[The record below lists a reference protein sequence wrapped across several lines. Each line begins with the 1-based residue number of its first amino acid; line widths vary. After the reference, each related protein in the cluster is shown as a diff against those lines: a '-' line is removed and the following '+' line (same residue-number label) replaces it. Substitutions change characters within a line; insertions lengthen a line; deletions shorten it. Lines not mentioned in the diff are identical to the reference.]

1 MKRLHEAR
9 NLGVNSR
16 LQKRRDAREEIVTSV
31 FGNKYVANQE
41 DQWRVL
47 MMNINTIPSS
57 KNMVKL
63 DQWRK
68 IAVESDINIIV
79 ETNKDQRELHEDDK
93 TENLIKG
100 WWQKPSV
107 RDEYLVE

>member
-1 MKRLHEAR
+1 MKRFKEAR

-16 LQKRRDAREEIVTSV
+16 PKKRRDTRDEIVTSV
-31 FGNKYVANQE
+31 FGNKYVAKQE
-41 DQWRVL
+41 DQGRVL

-68 IAVESDINIIV
+68 IAVESDINIFA
-79 ETNKDQRELHEDDK
+79 
-93 TENLIKG
+93 LIINI
-100 WWQKPSV
+100 
-107 RDEYLVE
+107 